1 MNRTA
6 RNFIFLLVLIDSL
19 LLASCQ
25 KDIQTPP
32 IETSEGQTSSG
43 QLPES
48 AVQEIALIGPAS
60 EPKAEISG
68 MAWCDSNLILLPQ
81 YPDRFSKDGVDHV
94 FSIPDSDLDGYLS
107 GQNKD
112 KIDPQWVPFDSD
124 GVEDLID
131 GFEGF
136 ESIVFNGD
144 DFYVSIEAH
153 QCGGIVNWGGMVSYF
168 VKGQVESDCSGL
180 ALDKNSMQ
188 SQVTPVDI
196 ANLSYETLLVY
207 QDRLYAIYEANGQ
220 DINPDPTAYVFDLNL
235 GSLME
240 IGMANIEYRITDATE
255 VDELGYFWA
264 INYFF
269 PRDEELLP
277 EEDLIA
283 LTYGI
288 GESHLTSE
296 TVERIIK
303 LRVGKNEIELADQE
317 PIYLELLEDDSRN
330 WEGIVR
336 FGDGF
341 LLVTDKFP
349 TTILA
354 FVDGD

>member
-1 MNRTA
+1 MNKKGRIST
-6 RNFIFLLVLIDSL
+6 FLFGLIVIL

-25 KDIQTPP
+25 KDVQTPAVK
-32 IETSEGQTSSG
+32 TSEGQTSDR

-60 EPKAEISG
+60 EPRAEISG
-68 MAWCDSNLILLPQ
+68 MDWCGSDLILLPQ

-107 GQNKD
+107 GQNTD
-112 KIDPQWVPFDSD
+112 KINPQWIPFNSD

-144 DFYVSIEAH
+144 EFYVSIEAH
-153 QCGGIVNWGGMVSYF
+153 QSGGIVNWGGMVSYF

-180 ALDKNSMQ
+180 VLDKNSIQ
-188 SQVTPVDI
+188 SQATPVDI
-196 ANLSYETLLVY
+196 SNLSYETLLVY
-207 QDRLYAIYEANGQ
+207 QDKLYAIYEANGR
-220 DINPDPTAYVFDLNL
+220 DVNPDPAAYVFDLNL
-235 GSLME
+235 GYLLE

-269 PRDEELLP
+269 PGDEELLP
-277 EEDLIA
+277 EEDPIA

-288 GESHLTSE
+288 GTSHLQSQ

-303 LRVGKNEIELADQE
+303 LKVEENGIRLVDQE
-317 PIYLELLEDDSRN
+317 PIYLELLKDDSRN
-330 WEGIVR
+330 WEGIVK